1 MRVQVAKL
9 HEEAR
14 RRGKANVVT
23 YSAAISA
30 CAKEK
35 RWRDALALLA
45 EMRRD
50 VRLTKT
56 VFSSIR
62 QRIQFYQEIKVVCM
76 LTPVLFI
83 QLIHC

>member
-1 MRVQVAKL
+1 MIQVAKL

-50 VRLTKT
+50 VRMN
-56 VFSSIR
+56 VFFFFLSW
-62 QRIQFYQEIKVVCM
+62 
-76 LTPVLFI
+76 L
-83 QLIHC
+83 

>member
-1 MRVQVAKL
+1 MMQVAKL

-50 VRLTKT
+50 VRWDET
-56 VFSSIR
+56 VFNEFISFHRWLYPSTNS
-62 QRIQFYQEIKVVCM
+62 IQF
-76 LTPVLFI
+76 VL
-83 QLIHC
+83 C